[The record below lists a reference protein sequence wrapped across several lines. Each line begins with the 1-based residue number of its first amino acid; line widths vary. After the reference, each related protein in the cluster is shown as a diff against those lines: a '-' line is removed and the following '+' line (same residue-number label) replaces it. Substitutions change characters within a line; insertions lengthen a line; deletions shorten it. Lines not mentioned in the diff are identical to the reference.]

1 MIRIFSGSPE
11 FPGQATRFPAS
22 APARGIPTGIAA
34 LVLLVLAWAGPVHAG
49 EQAGLRASIPDAFR
63 PDVES
68 LFAAV
73 RRADLDTIAMLLDRL
88 ASQREARNIPNL
100 SPLAAGLLP
109 RLQPAIARAPHGV
122 QTGLL
127 RKAVHLA
134 PDLPDVHLALSR
146 AHLAGGIDSI
156 GPAVAALSRAG
167 SAWLANPG
175 AVIRTGAS
183 LAFHLFGAV
192 VLCILAVSLL
202 LVARYR
208 RELIHDV
215 GDLFPASLTEG
226 YSASEVVKAR
236 RFRALVGQ
244 GVLNILAV
252 SMTLILLAL
261 PLFGGLGLLGAAL
274 IWTLIALRYAR
285 RAEVVA
291 SFVLIATI
299 AALPL
304 VSALVIL
311 PRQFDEAPGPAAFQC
326 LSEFCPDSSLAAI
339 HRQVQQEPSDAILQ
353 HALALHDIQSDPGAL
368 PAITMALGR
377 LEPASNDWTGTV
389 QTFQGNLHLIRAL
402 LTCRDDAPDT
412 TALAEARR
420 AYDAALKRWPSS
432 TDALRGMSLVQGL
445 QGDRGGREA
454 SLSLLVNATAEDD
467 LDFVARIRTLSGSAN
482 ACGLAS
488 EIISELRIPD
498 PRVPEVFLAGLDLWR
513 LPPALP
519 FGGLLEGRIPV
530 RALPWVGLVC
540 ILLAALIVW
549 SRSRL
554 QPAYTCPRCN
564 KVSCGHCNIRSSG
577 FDYCPSCLFDQVRPA
592 FVDPLDVVA
601 RQRRLDAQ
609 VARGRLLRPI
619 LALAIPGS
627 GQILSGRPFR
637 GGLML
642 LLLGIVIS
650 LLANPGSPIVDVYAY
665 PGAVDGELPLLP
677 PVLLLTVYAWSAI
690 DVWMMRSR

>member
-1 MIRIFSGSPE
+1 MIRISSGSPE
-11 FPGQATRFPAS
+11 FPGRSHPV
-22 APARGIPTGIAA
+22 ARLIRIPPRVVTAI
-34 LVLLVLAWAGPVHAG
+34 VLVLALAGPVHAG
-49 EQAGLRASIPDAFR
+49 ERAGLRASTPEAFR
-63 PDVES
+63 PDIES

-88 ASQREARNIPNL
+88 ADQREARNIPNL

-109 RLQPAIARAPHGV
+109 RLQSAIARAPQGV

-127 RKAVHLA
+127 RKVVHLA

-146 AHLAGGIDSI
+146 AHLAGGFDSI

-175 AVIRTGAS
+175 AVIRSGAS
-183 LAFHLFGAV
+183 LAFHLFGAI

-202 LVARYR
+202 LVVRYR

-215 GDLFPASLTEG
+215 GDLFPASLSEG
-226 YSASEVVKAR
+226 YSASEVVRAR
-236 RFRALVGQ
+236 RIRALVGQ
-244 GVLNILAV
+244 GLLNVLAISV
-252 SMTLILLAL
+252 TLILLAL
-261 PLFGGLGLLGAAL
+261 PLFGGLGLLGGAL
-274 IWTLIALRYAR
+274 VWILVILRYAR
-285 RAEVVA
+285 RSEVVA

-304 VSALVIL
+304 VSTLIL
-311 PRQFDEAPGPAAFQC
+311 MPRQFDEAPGPAAFQC
-326 LSEFCPDSSLAAI
+326 LSEFCPDSSLAVI
-339 HRQVQQEPSDAILQ
+339 HQRVQQEPGNAVLQ
-353 HALALHDIQSDPGAL
+353 HALALHDLQAGPGEL

-377 LEPASNDWTGTV
+377 LEPAGNDWTGTV

-402 LTCRDDAPDT
+402 LNCRDGVADAA
-412 TALAEARR
+412 ALAESRR

-454 SLSLLVNATAEDD
+454 SLSLLVNATSEDE

-482 ACGLAS
+482 PCGLSS

-498 PRVPEVFLAGLDLWR
+498 PRTPEVFLEGLDLWR

-519 FGGLLEGRIPV
+519 FGGLLEGRVPV
-530 RALPWVGLVC
+530 RAIPWVGLICLV
-540 ILLAALIVW
+540 LAAVIAW

-609 VARGRLLRPI
+609 LARGRLLRPI

-642 LLLGIVIS
+642 LVLGIVIS
-650 LLANPGSPIVDVYAY
+650 LLVNPGTPIVDVYAY
-665 PGAVDGELPLLP
+665 PGVIDGELPLLP

-690 DVWMMRSR
+690 DVWMSRSR